1 MSGLKWMLKSVDHF
15 WKVSMTKWYTS
26 DLHIGHKRICE
37 FTDRKL
43 VTTVEEHDEWVVDLW
58 NSQVKPGDTVYIMGD
73 FSFARFDKTCEALKK
88 MQGQKHI
95 IKGNHDRADDLDR
108 LKAANLIQNWHDYK
122 EIKVGG
128 KEDNLTACLFHFP
141 ITAWHRQHYGSFMLH
156 GHCHGS
162 FQGEGKILDVGIDN
176 SYNIFGEHK
185 FFSEDDVLQFMQGRE
200 VYIAESHRNYKER

>member
-1 MSGLKWMLKSVDHF
+1 
-15 WKVSMTKWYTS
+15 MTKWFTS
-26 DLHIGHKRICE
+26 DLHVGHKRITE

-43 VTTVEEHDEWVVDLW
+43 VTTAEDHDNWVVDLW
-58 NSQVKPGDTVYIMGD
+58 NSQVKPGDVVWILGD
-73 FSFARFDKTCEALKK
+73 VSFARFDKTCEALKK
-88 MQGQKHI
+88 MQGQKHV
-95 IKGNHDRADDLDR
+95 IKGNHDRADDLDH
-108 LKAANLIQNWHDYK
+108 LKAANIIQNWHHYK

-141 ITAWHRQHYGSFMLH
+141 ITAWHRQHYGSIHLF

-162 FQGEGKILDVGIDN
+162 YAGIGKCLDVGLDN

-185 FFSEDDVLQFMQGRE
+185 LFSEEDVLQFMQGRE

>member
-1 MSGLKWMLKSVDHF
+1 MNEQKGVCRKF
-15 WKVSMTKWYTS
+15 FTS
-26 DLHIGHKRICE
+26 DLQLHIGHKRITE

-43 VTTVEEHDEWVVDLW
+43 VTTAEDHDNWVVDLW
-58 NSQVKPGDTVYIMGD
+58 NSQVKPGDIVYILGD
-73 FSFARFDKTCEALKK
+73 VSFARFDKTCEALKK

-108 LKAANLIQNWHDYK
+108 LKAANIIQNWHDYK

-162 FQGEGKILDVGIDN
+162 FQGEGKILDVGLDN

-185 FFSEDDVLQFMQGRE
+185 LFSEDDVLQFMQGRE